1 MTTTTSRRA
10 LLKAAPI
17 IAAAAAVPATALTIP
32 TSGDR
37 SEWNAAFDAYN
48 AAKTE
53 DDAFNAVFSDLHD
66 RWTAATE
73 AVPHQTFRPDV
84 YSGRFQPVSTA
95 DRIFVADAR
104 RTIRDLAEGKRR
116 HDPLPELEQHTELCR
131 EVAAAADERDAKIS
145 QISQRM
151 GYDQAETKWDA
162 LGGRV
167 SDAENALL
175 ATPAPDVAALRWKL
189 DRLTVDVREHEVSL
203 PAWTAEYLSQTLAD
217 IARLLPE
224 GR

>member
-1 MTTTTSRRA
+1 
-10 LLKAAPI
+10 
-17 IAAAAAVPATALTIP
+17 
-32 TSGDR
+32 
-37 SEWNAAFDAYN
+37 
-48 AAKTE
+48 
-53 DDAFNAVFSDLHD
+53 
-66 RWTAATE
+66 
-73 AVPHQTFRPDV
+73 
-84 YSGRFQPVSTA
+84 
-95 DRIFVADAR
+95 
-104 RTIRDLAEGKRR
+104 
-116 HDPLPELEQHTELCR
+116 
-131 EVAAAADERDAKIS
+131 
-145 QISQRM
+145 M